1 MDFQLSDGTINGLL
15 VLAYVGGVALR
26 IAWPFLL
33 AYLQD
38 SVKFDA
44 KKVIGQIAAG
54 LLGLLGVFAS
64 QSFLGD
70 LGAVGYI
77 GALAMGYGAA
87 SIGRDGQKTLGQIT
101 GR

>member
-1 MDFQLSDGTINGLL
+1 MDFQISDGTVNGLL
-15 VLAYVGGVALR
+15 VAAYVAGVALR
-26 IAWPFLL
+26 IVWPFLL

-38 SVKFDA
+38 GIKFDA
-44 KKVIGQIAAG
+44 NKVIGQVVAG

-87 SIGRDGQKTLGQIT
+87 SIGRDGQKTV
-101 GR
+101 GRLAGK

>member
-15 VLAYVGGVALR
+15 VVAYVAGVALR

-38 SVKFDA
+38 GIKFDVN
-44 KKVIGQIAAG
+44 KVVGQIAAG

-64 QSFLGD
+64 QAFLFD
-70 LGAVGYI
+70 LGAVGYV

-87 SIGRDGQKTLGQIT
+87 SIGRDGQKTVARIAGK
-101 GR
+101 

>member
-15 VLAYVGGVALR
+15 VLAYIGGVVLR
-26 IAWPFLL
+26 IVWPYLL
-33 AYLQD
+33 AFLQD
-38 SVKFDA
+38 GVKFDVN
-44 KKVIGQIAAG
+44 KVIGQVLAG
-54 LLGLLGVFAS
+54 LLGLLGVFAG

-87 SIGRDGQKTLGQIT
+87 SIGRDGQKTVGQIA
-101 GR
+101 GK